1 MMKRNRGFTLVEIIA
16 MAIIFVFVSGTL
28 YKIFSGTWMN
38 FFKTQ
43 TKLTNLRA
51 ATVLLEYLKHD
62 IRLSVASAPYKLAT
76 DSTTLDLQ
84 FLTADLRGNRQTVN
98 YKFTSDTI
106 RREVG
111 GSSRVINSAK
121 VSKFNIALHQMGA
134 QTCMRVQIEVDA
146 EKGELKRAGNSL
158 SNKILLSAALFP
170 RFLQGFSSKEEE
182 YWYKAHP

>member
-1 MMKRNRGFTLVEIIA
+1 MTRRKGFTLVEIIA
-16 MAIIFVFVSGTL
+16 MAIIFVLVSGTL

-76 DSTTLDLQ
+76 DTNSFDLQ
-84 FLTADLRGNRQTVN
+84 FVTADLRGTRQTVN
-98 YKFTSDTI
+98 YKFSNNTI
-106 RREVG
+106 RREFG
-111 GSSRVINSAK
+111 ASSRVINSAK
-121 VSKFNIALHQMGA
+121 VSKFNLSLHQMGM

-146 EKGELKRAGNSL
+146 EKDEVRRAGNSL